1 MVIGILVVVIGIQI
15 LFLWFTRKETMP
27 EGKEAMT
34 FLQPFYRTGAWIA
47 RRISGWSIFAKDKEK
62 LKTLSPL
69 EHTDDRIRQFL
80 SEKMALCL
88 LILFV
93 GCIIAVLVE
102 LKNQG
107 NGYLREERLIN
118 RPEYSE
124 GDYTVYLTAEIGEGT
139 NRETD
144 VVQEMEVVI
153 KERQYTA
160 DEIQE
165 MLPSFHKALEET
177 VLGENVSADR
187 VNLKVNLAQSV
198 KDYPFQ
204 IEWSSS
210 NEGVLDRYGVFG
222 EEISEKGELVM
233 LSANIS
239 YKNFEE
245 IYSFP
250 LMIYPMEMSR
260 EEQIRRDLQQKLD
273 EVIGQSPEEAEIL
286 LPDEVDGIK
295 VVWSEQK
302 KQSALVLL
310 LFVICSIVAVF
321 WGQSNDLDKKI
332 KERSD
337 QMILDYPEV
346 VSKMTLFIG
355 AGMTV
360 RGAWKKVVTDYRKR
374 REKGQ
379 PARYIYEE
387 MLFTLYEME
396 SGVGEI
402 EAYQHFARRCQ
413 VQKYVKFAALLE
425 QNIRLGAKGF
435 LSELNRE
442 AKDAFEE
449 RKNNAKQLGETAG
462 SKLMLPMFMMLGI
475 VMVVIMVPSFL
486 SIGM

>member
-1 MVIGILVVVIGIQI
+1 MVIGIMVVVLGVQVF
-15 LFLWFTRKETMP
+15 FLWFTRKEKIP
-27 EGKEAMT
+27 VGKEALK
-34 FLQPFYRTGAWIA
+34 FLQPFYRAGAWVA
-47 RRISGWSIFAKDKEK
+47 GRISGWSVFAKDKEK
-62 LKTLSPL
+62 LKTLSPS
-69 EHTDDRIRQFL
+69 EHTDERIKQFL
-80 SEKMALCL
+80 AEKIALCL
-88 LILFV
+88 LLLFA
-93 GCIIAVLVE
+93 GCVITALVE
-102 LKNQG
+102 VKNQG
-107 NGYLREERLIN
+107 NGYLQGERLIN

-124 GDYTVYLTAEIGEGT
+124 GDYTVYLTAKIGEGT

-144 VVQEMEVVI
+144 AVQKMEVVI
-153 KERQYTA
+153 EERQYTA
-160 DEIQE
+160 EEIQE

-177 VLGENVSADR
+177 VLGENVSADQ
-187 VNLKVNLAQSV
+187 VNQKVNLTQSI

-204 IEWSSS
+204 MGWSSS
-210 NEGVLDRYGVFG
+210 NEEVLDRYGVFG
-222 EEISEKGELVM
+222 EEISEKGELVT
-233 LSANIS
+233 LSADIS
-239 YKNFEE
+239 YMNFQE
-245 IYSFP
+245 IYTFP

-260 EEQIRRDLQQKLD
+260 EEQIRRDLQEKLD

-286 LPDEVDGIK
+286 LPDEVDGVK
-295 VVWSEQK
+295 VIWSEQK
-302 KQSALVLL
+302 KQNALILVF
-310 LFVICSIVAVF
+310 FVICSIVAVF

-332 KERSD
+332 KERSE
-337 QMILDYPEV
+337 QMMLDYPEI

-360 RGAWKKVVTDYRKR
+360 RGAWKKIVMDYRRR

-387 MLFTLYEME
+387 MLFALYEME

-435 LSELNRE
+435 LSELNHE